1 MKEGLKMHP
10 AIKFLSNLVNIN
22 TANDNENE
30 LAQLIADQ
38 LAQHSISSKL
48 VSYSK
53 NRSSLIAEIGQGE
66 TVIGLTGHLDT
77 VLPGD
82 PTKWQYVPYKATI
95 VDNLL
100 YGRGAADMKS
110 GVAALVFAFIEL
122 AKEADSLT
130 GRVRLMLTVGEEN
143 GAQGA
148 HQLTQLH
155 YADDLTALIVAE
167 PTDAHIIYA
176 HNGSLNYTVT
186 AEGKQVHSSMPEIGI
201 NAIDGLV
208 EFYNHEKTIFT
219 DSPIHE
225 TLGATVHSITIIES
239 GKQINNIPGEGF
251 LRGNIRPIPN
261 FNNDAVILK
270 LTELIDTLNKK
281 QNTNLALSIDNSFW
295 PIASDPNGLLAN
307 AAKSAYE
314 DNFKQTPTLGV
325 IHGATDASE
334 FIKCNNNFE
343 TIVMGPGPW
352 DKAHM
357 VDEYVEIDQVITMIK
372 TYSDLVKNYLN

>member
-1 MKEGLKMHP
+1 MHP
-10 AIKFLSNLVNIN
+10 AIKFLSNLIDIN

-38 LAQHSISSKL
+38 LTHHNISSKL

-66 TVIGLTGHLDT
+66 TVVGLTGHLDT

-82 PTKWQYVPYKATI
+82 PAKWQYLPYKATI
-95 VDNLL
+95 VDNRL

-110 GVAALVFAFIEL
+110 GIAALVFAFINL
-122 AKEADSLT
+122 AKSADTLN

-186 AEGKQVHSSMPEIGI
+186 AEGKQVHSSMPAAGI

-208 EFYNHEKTIFT
+208 AFYNEEKTLF
-219 DSPIHE
+219 DQAPVHS
-225 TLGATVHSITIIES
+225 TLGPVVHSITVIAS
-239 GKQINNIPGEGF
+239 GHQVNSIPGEGF

-261 FNNDAVILK
+261 FDNDAVTLK
-270 LTELIDTLNKK
+270 LQTLL
-281 QNTNLALSIDNSFW
+281 TNLNQQTNAQLTLTIDNSFW
-295 PIASDPNGLLAN
+295 PVESDPNGSLVA
-307 AAKSAYE
+307 AAKLAYQN
-314 DNFKQTPTLGV
+314 NFKQEPTLGV

-334 FIKCNNNFE
+334 FVKGLHQFE

-352 DKAHM
+352 EKAHM
-357 VDEYVEIDQVITMIK
+357 VDEYVETDQVITMIK
-372 TYSDLVKNYLN
+372 TYDDLVTTYLQ